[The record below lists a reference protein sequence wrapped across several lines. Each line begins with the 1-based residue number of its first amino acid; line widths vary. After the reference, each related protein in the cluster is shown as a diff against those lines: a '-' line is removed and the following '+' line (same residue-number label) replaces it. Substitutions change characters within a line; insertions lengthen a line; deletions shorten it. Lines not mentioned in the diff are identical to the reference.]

1 MHKKN
6 KFGICVVM
14 QTLSNWLAD
23 YIFFSYAQARLH
35 LGGHVK
41 AHRFRAMAVSVAHL
55 EQNSDYKEKDER
67 EICAVALKFRP
78 RVPGLRGVRTSSL
91 FRAVNPELFIRPNK
105 SVMAFGLIS
114 LTLCVAYIGYLHAV
128 EENKKDLYE
137 AIDSEGTRYMKRK
150 SSRWD

>member
-1 MHKKN
+1 M
-6 KFGICVVM
+6 
-14 QTLSNWLAD
+14 S
-23 YIFFSYAQARLH
+23 S
-35 LGGHVK
+35 
-41 AHRFRAMAVSVAHL
+41 SS
-55 EQNSDYKEKDER
+55 EQPDIKSEAPKEKEH
-67 EICAVALKFRP
+67 

-114 LTLCVAYIGYLHAV
+114 LTLCVAYIGYLHAA